1 MARIQIAVMR
11 TRCSRF
17 CGRPVGNA
25 IVAWASSA
33 RKTDEKSTPIVNS
46 SGRPEVASEP
56 ANQAN
61 AVATMSGPTR
71 LPGRRCRAIVP
82 VSR

>member
-1 MARIQIAVMR
+1 M
-11 TRCSRF
+11 
-17 CGRPVGNA
+17 
-25 IVAWASSA
+25 
-33 RKTDEKSTPIVNS
+33 PIVNS

-56 ANQAN
+56 ANQAK